1 MWAAR
6 QEKMTSTHSAE
17 RRRHLRIALPF
28 PAAVV
33 GVNDEGR
40 PFECRTVTD
49 DLSAG
54 GVYLR
59 VAERVREGA
68 EVSVTARLSVSTDRG
83 MVVRLRGRVLRAE
96 GKPGGAYGLAV
107 QVEESNIL

>member
-1 MWAAR
+1 MA
-6 QEKMTSTHSAE
+6 STHPAE

-28 PAAVV
+28 PATV
-33 GVNDEGR
+33 EGTNEEGE
-40 PFECRTVTD
+40 PFECGTVTD

-68 EVSVTARLSVSTDRG
+68 EVSVTARLSVSAARG

-96 GKPGGAYGLAV
+96 EKPGGACVLAV
-107 QVEESNIL
+107 RVEESSIL